1 MSGLSQQIINGLTI
15 GCLYALIGLGFS
27 LIFGV
32 LRITN
37 FAHGELFML
46 GPMFALTLL
55 KALNYTHGRLNTL
68 RTDLTNSE
76 RVFAVILCFVGG
88 YAIAAVAGVIME
100 RVAYR
105 PIRLKDSAPEI
116 GMIAAMGVSQF
127 LQNAAMLIWGHN
139 QKGFP
144 SLIESQAFKIGG
156 ARITNMQFTIIG
168 TTIVLLMFVNFLIN
182 KTYLGRCIR
191 AVALDRCAAGLMGV
205 NINKVIVFVFIIGP
219 GIAGIS
225 GVLYGMTYGQVY
237 YQMGSIITNKGWIAA
252 VLGGIGN
259 IWGAVIG
266 GLMLGLIEV
275 IGAGYLSVWTN
286 GVIGA
291 DYRNIFAYIV
301 LVIFLVLKPEGIF
314 GKKKGA

>member
-46 GPMFALTLL
+46 GPMCALALL
-55 KALNYTHGRLNTL
+55 KALNYTQGRLNTL
-68 RTDLTNSE
+68 RPDITTGE
-76 RVFAVILCFVGG
+76 RVIAVILCFVGG
-88 YAIAAVAGVIME
+88 FVVAAIVGVIME
-100 RVAYR
+100 RLAYR

-127 LQNAAMLIWGHN
+127 LQNAAMLIFGHN

-144 SLIESQAFKIGG
+144 SLIDTHAIKIGG
-156 ARITNMQFTIIG
+156 ARITNMQITIIG
-168 TTIVLLMFVNFLIN
+168 TTIVLLLLVNYLIN
-182 KTYLGRCIR
+182 HTYLGRCIR
-191 AVALDRCAAGLMGV
+191 AVATDRCAAGLMGV
-205 NINKVIVFVFIIGP
+205 NINKVITFVFIIGP

-259 IWGAVIG
+259 IWGAVVG
-266 GLMLGLIEV
+266 GLLLGLIEV

-291 DYRNIFAYIV
+291 DYRNIFAYVV
-301 LVIFLVLKPEGIF
+301 LVIFLVLKPEGLF
-314 GKKKGA
+314 GKKGS

>member
-46 GPMFALTLL
+46 GPMCALALL
-55 KALNYTHGRLNTL
+55 KALNFTQGRLNTL
-68 RTDLTNSE
+68 RPDITTGE
-76 RVFAVILCFVGG
+76 RVVAVILCFVGG
-88 YAIAAVAGVIME
+88 FVIAAIVGVIME
-100 RVAYR
+100 RLAYR

-127 LQNAAMLIWGHN
+127 LQNAAMLIFGHN

-144 SLIESQAFKIGG
+144 SLIDTHAIKIGG
-156 ARITNMQFTIIG
+156 ARITNMQITIIG
-168 TTIVLLMFVNFLIN
+168 TTIVLLLLVNYLIN
-182 KTYLGRCIR
+182 HTYLGRCIR
-191 AVALDRCAAGLMGV
+191 AVATDRCAAGLMGV
-205 NINKVIVFVFIIGP
+205 NINKVITFVFIIGP

-259 IWGAVIG
+259 IWGAVVG
-266 GLMLGLIEV
+266 GLLLGLIEV

-291 DYRNIFAYIV
+291 DYRNIFAYVV
-301 LVIFLVLKPEGIF
+301 LVIFLVLKPEGLF
-314 GKKKGA
+314 GKKGS

>member
-1 MSGLSQQIINGLTI
+1 MNELGQQIINGITI

-46 GPMFALTLL
+46 GPMFALALL
-55 KALNYTHGRLNTL
+55 KAFSYTTGRLNTL
-68 RTDLTNSE
+68 RPDITTSE
-76 RVFAVILCFVGG
+76 RVLALLISFVGG
-88 YAIAAVAGVIME
+88 FCIAAVVGVIME

-105 PIRLKDSAPEI
+105 PIRVKDSAPEI
-116 GMIAAMGVSQF
+116 GMIAAMGISQF
-127 LQNAAMLIWGHN
+127 LQNAAMLIFGHN

-144 SLIESQAFKIGG
+144 SLIESKSFVIGNI
-156 ARITNMQFTIIG
+156 RFTNMQLLIMG
-168 TTIVLLMFVNFLIN
+168 TTFILLIIINYLIY

-205 NINKVIVFVFIIGP
+205 NINKVIIFVFIIGP
-219 GIAGIS
+219 GIAGIG

-237 YQMGSIITNKGWIAA
+237 YQMGSIITQKGWIAA

-259 IWGAVIG
+259 IWGAVAG
-266 GLMLGLIEV
+266 GFLLGLIEV
-275 IGAGYLSVWTN
+275 IGAGYLSVLTA
-286 GVIGA
+286 GRLGA
-291 DYRNIFAYIV
+291 DYRNIFAYVV
-301 LVIFLVLKPEGIF
+301 LVIFLIFKPEGLF